1 MRAVAGHPGKEWV
14 ARVRTATGLAWAAV
28 AALSLVV
35 FVAGIPYQFRASV
48 ETFRAADAALAGLP
62 RGARS
67 FMEDWVFTAAYP
79 YLSLGIEAGLV
90 LSMAL
95 VAVLLF
101 WRLPDDRLAWLA
113 SVTLLSY
120 AAVWTAF
127 GEVVAAEWAP
137 WWALAGTQEVV
148 GLTSS
153 IVLFFVFPDGRFV
166 PAWARYMAAAWILWT
181 LYWSFGP
188 LLVPALFPPSLE
200 QTFWTLSTIPALAF
214 NLVAILVQAYRYRRV
229 SSAGERRRTRWVVL
243 SFAVGTAAYFAVML
257 GRFALDAV
265 GYGEAAEF
273 LLFSLGTH
281 VVQVSLLLIPL
292 CVLLAVVRHRLFGIE
307 VVVNRA
313 LVYAAL
319 TLCVVGVYVLVVGY
333 LGNLFRV
340 EDNLLVS
347 LFATGIVAV
356 IFAPLRDR
364 LQRAANRLMY
374 GERDEP
380 YAVLSRLG
388 QRLEGTLAPGAVLP
402 AIVET
407 VAGALKAPHA
417 AISLK
422 LEDRFETAAE
432 HGTPEGSPL
441 VLPLVYH
448 NETVGRLEVSP
459 RAKGEPYAH
468 ADRRLLEDLARQAG
482 VAAHAVRLTADLQRS
497 RERLVTARE
506 EERRRLRRDLHDG
519 VGPRL
524 AALTLKIETARN
536 RLSHDPAAD
545 YLLSDL
551 AGRAHE
557 AVADVRRSVHALR
570 PPVLDE
576 LGLTPALRETAAHY
590 GGGDGPR
597 VCVRAPDALPPLPA
611 AVEVAAYR
619 IAQEALTNVARHAR
633 ARHCT
638 VSLKLDPHDG
648 LLRLEVEDDG
658 RGMGTGRGV
667 GLHSMRERAE
677 ELGGALVVGPAPS
690 GGTRV
695 RAELPYPSGGGA

>member
-1 MRAVAGHPGKEWV
+1 MRAVAGHPGRAWA
-14 ARVRTATGLAWAAV
+14 ARVRTASGLAWAAV

-35 FVAGIPYQFRASV
+35 FVAGIPYQFRASA
-48 ETFRAADAALAGLP
+48 ETRGGADAALAGLP

-67 FMEDWVFTAAYP
+67 FLEGWVFTGAYP
-79 YLSLGIEAGLV
+79 YLSLGIEAALV
-90 LSMAL
+90 ISMAL
-95 VAVLLF
+95 VAVFLY

-120 AAVWTAF
+120 ASVWTAF
-127 GEVVAAEWAP
+127 GEVLAFEWAP
-137 WWALAGTQEVV
+137 WWVLAGTQEAV

-166 PAWARYMAAAWILWT
+166 PAWARYVAAAWILWS

-188 LLVPALFPPSLE
+188 LLVPVLFPPSME
-200 QTFWTLSTIPALAF
+200 GTFWFLSAIPALLF

-229 SSAGERRRTRWVVL
+229 SSEEERRRTRWVIL
-243 SFAVGTAAYFAVML
+243 SFAVGTAAYFAVTL
-257 GRFALDAV
+257 GRVALGAL
-265 GYGEAAEF
+265 GYGRAAEF
-273 LLFSLGTH
+273 LLFSVGTH
-281 VVQVSLLLIPL
+281 LVQVSLLFIPV

-307 VVVNRA
+307 VVVNHA

-319 TLCVVGVYVLVVGY
+319 TLCVVGIYVLVVGY

-340 EDNLLVS
+340 GDNLFVS
-347 LFATGIVAV
+347 LLATGIVAV

-374 GERDEP
+374 GMRDEP

-432 HGTPEGSPL
+432 HGTPTGAPL
-441 VLPLVYH
+441 VLPLVY
-448 NETVGRLEVSP
+448 NSETVGRLEVSP
-459 RAKGEPYAH
+459 RAKGEPYAPS
-468 ADRRLLEDLARQAG
+468 DRRLLEDLARQAG

-497 RERLVTARE
+497 RERLVAARE

-524 AALTLKIETARN
+524 AALTLKIETTRN

-545 YLLSDL
+545 ELLSDL

-576 LGLTPALRETAAHY
+576 LGLIPALRETAAQY
-590 GGGDGPR
+590 GANDLT
-597 VCVRAPDALPPLPA
+597 VSVRTPDALPPLPA

-619 IAQEALTNVARHAR
+619 IAQEAITNVARHAG
-633 ARHCT
+633 ARHCA
-638 VSLKLDPHDG
+638 VRLELDPRG
-648 LLRLEVEDDG
+648 GVLRLEVEDDG
-658 RGMGTGRGV
+658 RGMGAGRGV

-677 ELGGALVVGPAPS
+677 ELGGTLVVGPAPE

-695 RAELPYPSGGGA
+695 RAELPCATGGGA

>member
-1 MRAVAGHPGKEWV
+1 VGTR
-14 ARVRTATGLAWAAV
+14 
-28 AALSLVV
+28 
-35 FVAGIPYQFRASV
+35 
-48 ETFRAADAALAGLP
+48 RAAG
-62 RGARS
+62 
-67 FMEDWVFTAAYP
+67 
-79 YLSLGIEAGLV
+79 
-90 LSMAL
+90 
-95 VAVLLF
+95 
-101 WRLPDDRLAWLA
+101 
-113 SVTLLSY
+113 
-120 AAVWTAF
+120 
-127 GEVVAAEWAP
+127 
-137 WWALAGTQEVV
+137 
-148 GLTSS
+148 
-153 IVLFFVFPDGRFV
+153 
-166 PAWARYMAAAWILWT
+166 
-181 LYWSFGP
+181 
-188 LLVPALFPPSLE
+188 
-200 QTFWTLSTIPALAF
+200 
-214 NLVAILVQAYRYRRV
+214 
-229 SSAGERRRTRWVVL
+229 
-243 SFAVGTAAYFAVML
+243 
-257 GRFALDAV
+257 
-265 GYGEAAEF
+265 
-273 LLFSLGTH
+273 
-281 VVQVSLLLIPL
+281 
-292 CVLLAVVRHRLFGIE
+292 GIE

-319 TLCVVGVYVLVVGY
+319 TLCVAGVYVLVVGY

-432 HGTPEGSPL
+432 HGTPAGAPL
-441 VLPLVYH
+441 VLPLVYN

-459 RAKGEPYAH
+459 RAKGEPYAP

-536 RLSHDPAAD
+536 RLSRDPAAD

-576 LGLTPALRETAAHY
+576 LGLIPALRETAAQY
-590 GGGDGPR
+590 GTNDLT
-597 VCVRAPDALPPLPA
+597 VSVRAPDALPPLPA
-611 AVEVAAYR
+611 AVEVAAFR
-619 IAQEALTNVARHAR
+619 IAQEAITNVARHAR

-638 VSLKLDPHDG
+638 VSLELDPHDG

-658 RGMGTGRGV
+658 RGMGTGWGV

-677 ELGGALVVGPAPS
+677 ELGGTLVVGPAPA

-695 RAELPYPSGGGA
+695 RAELPCSTGVGA

>member
-1 MRAVAGHPGKEWV
+1 VNPEQVAARPFAGRVAAPLAWSLCALTLAAVAGAFWLAALNSYDPRLVTYALGSALGGPVGALVASRKPENVVGWLAIAGSLSWALLEFTRQYAIYGLLTEPGSLPFARAVAWP
-14 ARVRTATGLAWAAV
+14 
-28 AALSLVV
+28 
-35 FVAGIPYQFRASV
+35 PN
-48 ETFRAADAALAGLP
+48 
-62 RGARS
+62 
-67 FMEDWVFTAAYP
+67 
-79 YLSLGIEAGLV
+79 
-90 LSMAL
+90 
-95 VAVLLF
+95 
-101 WRLPDDRLAWLA
+101 WLA
-113 SVTLLSY
+113 SV
-120 AAVWTAF
+120 
-127 GEVVAAEWAP
+127 
-137 WWALAGTQEVV
+137 
-148 GLTSS
+148 GLML
-153 IVLFFVFPDGRFV
+153 VFCFVPLYFPDGRLPSRRWRAVVVFDVFV
-166 PAWARYMAAAWILWT
+166 CALLCLYLAFAPVDLEIPGVPNPLGIEGLRPLVGAFGVIAPVLWLGTCTISVASQVPRFRRSRGVERQQVKWFAYAAAIAVFFAAVVTVSDKVLGPYAVLNEAFSAVLLPFVFGGLW
-181 LYWSFGP
+181 
-188 LLVPALFPPSLE
+188 
-200 QTFWTLSTIPALAF
+200 LAIA
-214 NLVAILVQAYRYRRV
+214 VAILRYRLYDIDLV
-229 SSAGERRRTRWVVL
+229 INRT
-243 SFAVGTAAYFAVML
+243 
-257 GRFALDAV
+257 
-265 GYGEAAEF
+265 
-273 LLFSLGTH
+273 
-281 VVQVSLLLIPL
+281 
-292 CVLLAVVRHRLFGIE
+292 
-307 VVVNRA
+307 

-402 AIVET
+402 VVVET

-422 LEDRFETAAE
+422 LGDRFETAAE

-459 RAKGEPYAH
+459 RAKGEPYAT

-576 LGLTPALRETAAHY
+576 LGLIPALRETAAQY
-590 GGGDGPR
+590 GTNDLT
-597 VCVRAPDALPPLPA
+597 VSVRAPDALPPLPA
-611 AVEVAAYR
+611 AVEVAAFR
-619 IAQEALTNVARHAR
+619 IAQEAITNVARHAR

-638 VSLKLDPHDG
+638 VSLELDPHDG

-677 ELGGALVVGPAPS
+677 ELGGTLVVGPAPA

-695 RAELPYPSGGGA
+695 RAELPCSTGVGA

>member
-1 MRAVAGHPGKEWV
+1 MNPEQAAARPFAGRVAAPLAWSLCVLTLAAVAGAFW
-14 ARVRTATGLAWAAV
+14 L
-28 AALSLVV
+28 AALNRYDPRLVTYV
-35 FVAGIPYQFRASV
+35 LGS
-48 ETFRAADAALAGLP
+48 ALGGP
-62 RGARS
+62 VG
-67 FMEDWVFTAAYP
+67 
-79 YLSLGIEAGLV
+79 
-90 LSMAL
+90 AL
-95 VAVLLF
+95 VASRRPENVVGWLAIAGSLSWALLEF
-101 WRLPDDRLAWLA
+101 TRQYAIYGLLTEPGSLPFARAAAWPPNWLA
-113 SVTLLSY
+113 SV
-120 AAVWTAF
+120 
-127 GEVVAAEWAP
+127 
-137 WWALAGTQEVV
+137 
-148 GLTSS
+148 GLML
-153 IVLFFVFPDGRFV
+153 VFCFVPLYFPDGRLPSRRWQPVAVFAVFV
-166 PAWARYMAAAWILWT
+166 CAVLSLFLAFTPVNVEISGVSNPLGIEGLRPLVGALGVIAPVLWLGTSMASAASQVVRFRRSRGVERQQVKWFAYAAALAIFFAVVVTVSDKVLGPYAVLNEAFSAVLLPFVFGGLW
-181 LYWSFGP
+181 
-188 LLVPALFPPSLE
+188 
-200 QTFWTLSTIPALAF
+200 LAIA
-214 NLVAILVQAYRYRRV
+214 VAILRYRLYDIDLV
-229 SSAGERRRTRWVVL
+229 INRT
-243 SFAVGTAAYFAVML
+243 
-257 GRFALDAV
+257 
-265 GYGEAAEF
+265 
-273 LLFSLGTH
+273 
-281 VVQVSLLLIPL
+281 
-292 CVLLAVVRHRLFGIE
+292 
-307 VVVNRA
+307 
-313 LVYAAL
+313 LVYATL
-319 TLCVVGVYVLVVGY
+319 TASVVCVYVLVVGY
-333 LGNLFRV
+333 LGNLFRA

-402 AIVET
+402 AIVDT

-422 LEDRFETAAE
+422 IEDRFETAAE
-432 HGTPEGSPL
+432 HGTRTGAPL
-441 VLPLVYH
+441 VLPLVYN

-459 RAKGEPYAH
+459 RAKGEPYAP

-576 LGLTPALRETAAHY
+576 LGLIPALRETAAQY
-590 GGGDGPR
+590 GGDNLR
-597 VCVRAPDALPPLPA
+597 VSVRAPETLPPLPA

-619 IAQEALTNVARHAR
+619 IAQEAMTNVVRHAG
-633 ARHCT
+633 ARRCT
-638 VSLKLDPHDG
+638 VGLDPDAG
-648 LLRLEVEDDG
+648 GVLRLEVKDDG
-658 RGMGTGRGV
+658 RGMDGGRGV
-667 GLHSMRERAE
+667 GVGLSSMRERAE
-677 ELGGALVVGPAPS
+677 ELGGTLVVEAAPA
-690 GGTRV
+690 GGTVV
-695 RAELPYPSGGGA
+695 RAELPWSSGREA

>member
-1 MRAVAGHPGKEWV
+1 MNPEQAAARPFAGRVAAPLAWSLCVLTLAAVAGAFW
-14 ARVRTATGLAWAAV
+14 L
-28 AALSLVV
+28 AALNRYDPRLVTYV
-35 FVAGIPYQFRASV
+35 LGS
-48 ETFRAADAALAGLP
+48 ALGGP
-62 RGARS
+62 VG
-67 FMEDWVFTAAYP
+67 
-79 YLSLGIEAGLV
+79 
-90 LSMAL
+90 AL
-95 VAVLLF
+95 VASRRPENVVGWLAIAGSLSWALLEF
-101 WRLPDDRLAWLA
+101 TRQYAIYGLLTEPGSLPFARAAAWPPNWLA
-113 SVTLLSY
+113 SV
-120 AAVWTAF
+120 
-127 GEVVAAEWAP
+127 
-137 WWALAGTQEVV
+137 
-148 GLTSS
+148 GLML
-153 IVLFFVFPDGRFV
+153 VFCFVPLYFPDGRLPSRRWQPVAVFAVFV
-166 PAWARYMAAAWILWT
+166 CAVLSLFLAFTPVNVEISGVSNPLGIEGLRPLVGALGVIAPVLWLGTSMASAASQVVRFRRSRGVERQQVKWFAYAAALAIFFAVVVTVSDKVLGPYAVLNEAFSAVLLPFVFGGLW
-181 LYWSFGP
+181 
-188 LLVPALFPPSLE
+188 
-200 QTFWTLSTIPALAF
+200 LAIA
-214 NLVAILVQAYRYRRV
+214 VAILRYRLYDIDLV
-229 SSAGERRRTRWVVL
+229 INRT
-243 SFAVGTAAYFAVML
+243 
-257 GRFALDAV
+257 
-265 GYGEAAEF
+265 
-273 LLFSLGTH
+273 
-281 VVQVSLLLIPL
+281 
-292 CVLLAVVRHRLFGIE
+292 
-307 VVVNRA
+307 
-313 LVYAAL
+313 LVYATL
-319 TLCVVGVYVLVVGY
+319 TASVVCVYVLVVGY
-333 LGNLFRV
+333 LGNLFRA

-402 AIVET
+402 AIVDT

-422 LEDRFETAAE
+422 IEDRFETAAE
-432 HGTPEGSPL
+432 HGTRTGAPL
-441 VLPLVYH
+441 VLPLVYN

-459 RAKGEPYAH
+459 RAKGEPYAP

-576 LGLTPALRETAAHY
+576 LGLIPALRETAAQY
-590 GGGDGPR
+590 GGDNLR
-597 VCVRAPDALPPLPA
+597 VSVRAPETLPPLPA

-619 IAQEALTNVARHAR
+619 IAQEAMTNVVRHAG
-633 ARHCT
+633 ARRCT
-638 VSLKLDPHDG
+638 VGLDLDAG
-648 LLRLEVEDDG
+648 GVLRLEVKDDG
-658 RGMGTGRGV
+658 RGMDGGRGV
-667 GLHSMRERAE
+667 GVGLSSMRERAE
-677 ELGGALVVGPAPS
+677 ELGGTLVVEAAPA
-690 GGTRV
+690 GGTVV
-695 RAELPYPSGGGA
+695 RAELPWSSGREA